1 MKYNIGVTGTGS
13 LIGQAIIKSI
23 KNSTKSNNYKIIGFD
38 YFNNTVGSFLCESN
52 HKLKT
57 DIYSDPDLED
67 DWLQEILF
75 HVKEESLDM
84 LFIGVDFELE
94 LFAKYKSLIEKNS
107 KCKIIVSS
115 LETIKIGNDKY
126 LTYEF
131 LKKNNLNYPVT
142 ELPEDINLAKI
153 KYPVIVKPRVGA
165 RSRGVF
171 KVDNKEELISKI
183 KNIEN
188 PIIQEYIGDEG
199 TEYTC
204 GIIYLDGEL
213 KASIALNRTLK
224 EGNTFISEY
233 SKKSD
238 KIIKK
243 YITDIANKLKPYGS
257 CNLQLRID
265 KDGVPKLFEINPR
278 HSGTTYIRSL
288 FGYNEV
294 LYIINYI
301 TKGKQI
307 KMVLKEGR
315 AIRFFDEKLIE

>member
-1 MKYNIGVTGTGS
+1 MKYIIGVTGTGS

-23 KNSTKSNNYKIIGFD
+23 KNSNESNNFKIIGFD
-38 YFNNTVGSFLCESN
+38 YFDDTVGSFLCERN
-52 HKLKT
+52 YKLT
-57 DIYSDPDLED
+57 DIYTNPDLED
-67 DWLQEILF
+67 NWLQEILS
-75 HVKEESLDM
+75 HIKKELIDI

-94 LFAKYKSLIEKNS
+94 LFAKYKSLIEKES
-107 KCKIIVSS
+107 KCKIIISS
-115 LETIKIGNDKY
+115 LDIIKIGNDKY

-131 LKKNNLNYPVT
+131 LKKNNLNYPIT
-142 ELPEDINLAKI
+142 NLPENINYSEI
-153 KYPVIVKPRVGA
+153 DYPVIVKPRVGA

-171 KVDNKEELISKI
+171 KVNNNEELLSKI
-183 KNIEN
+183 NNIKN
-188 PIIQEYIGDEG
+188 PIIQEYVGDES

-204 GIIYLDGEL
+204 GIICLDGEL

-233 SKKSD
+233 SKKTD

-265 KDGVPKLFEINPR
+265 KNGVPKLFEINPR

-294 LYIINYI
+294 LYIINYLI
-301 TKGKQI
+301 RGEEMKIVLNEGK
-307 KMVLKEGR
+307 

>member
-1 MKYNIGVTGTGS
+1 MKHNIGVTGTGS

-23 KNSTKSNNYKIIGFD
+23 KNSNESNNFKIIGFD
-38 YFNNTVGSFLCESN
+38 YFNDTVGSFLCERN
-52 HKLKT
+52 YKLT
-57 DIYSDPDLED
+57 DIYTNPDLEEN
-67 DWLQEILF
+67 WLQEILS
-75 HVKEESLDM
+75 HIKEELIDI
-84 LFIGVDFELE
+84 LFIGIDFELE

-107 KCKIIVSS
+107 KCKIIISS
-115 LETIKIGNDKY
+115 LDTIKIGNDKY

-142 ELPEDINLAKI
+142 NLPEDVNFSEID
-153 KYPVIVKPRVGA
+153 YPVIVKPRVGA

-171 KVDNKEELISKI
+171 KVNNKEELLSKI

-188 PIIQEYIGDEG
+188 PIIQEYVGDES

-204 GIIYLDGEL
+204 GIICLDGEL

-224 EGNTFISEY
+224 EGNTFISEH
-233 SKKSD
+233 SIKAD
-238 KIIKK
+238 KIIIN
-243 YITDIANKLKPYGS
+243 YISDIANKLKPYGS

-265 KDGVPKLFEINPR
+265 NKGVPKLFEINPR

-288 FGYNEV
+288 FGFNEI

-301 TKGKQI
+301 LKGEETE
-307 KMVLKEGR
+307 MVLKEGR